1 MATLA
6 MTLYLME
13 CDGCQSTLGLPNGYS
28 SATEARL
35 AAYADGWRYPP
46 QPTKSGR
53 PGRRTFDVCPSCI
66 STWKPEERE
75 GNRTRAILMS
85 EVESLRKAAR

>member
-28 SATEARL
+28 SATEARA
-35 AAYADGWRYPP
+35 AAYAEGWRYPP
-46 QPTKSGR
+46 QPTKTGKV
-53 PGRRTFDVCPSCI
+53 GARTFDVCPACL
-66 STWKPEERE
+66 PEWRPEHRAAS
-75 GNRTRAILMS
+75 RTRAILMF
-85 EVESLRKAAR
+85 EVEALRSAS